1 MCPKQLLAMELG
13 THSNVLQTFFSS
25 KSKKNKKVT
34 NLTEEE
40 LNNFIRSVI
49 TMKPDV
55 IDPFYVLDLGAV
67 KCIMEKWNS
76 KFPQI
81 RPFYAVKCNPEPMFL
96 ALLAMMGA
104 GFDCAS
110 QAEIEAVVGLGVSP
124 DRIIFASTCKP
135 ETHLKYAATVGV
147 NLATYD
153 SSYEVEKIKK
163 WHPKCALL
171 LRIKVGDDNY
181 ARRPLGNKFGALPE
195 EIIPLLQAA
204 HTAHLSVVGVAFHL
218 GSAVTHQEAYRFAIA
233 SAKTVFDT
241 AIQLGMPRMHIL
253 DIGGGFTASPQF
265 EDAAATI
272 KDALES
278 YFGDEPGLEM
288 VSEPGRFFAETSFTL
303 VTNIIGKRV
312 RGNVKEYWINDGLYG
327 SMMNMLHDPDRV
339 IGTVKPLA
347 LNSYPDN
354 PTCSRLMTYSSI
366 VYGPIANSLDT
377 VLTNYQ
383 LPELN
388 VNDWLVFSEMGAY
401 SASAGSKFN
410 GFDTSAI
417 RTYLAYSNQSS
428 ESSICMNGNKV

>member
-1 MCPKQLLAMELG
+1 MCSKQLLAMGLG
-13 THSNVLQTFFSS
+13 THSNILQTFFSS
-25 KSKKNKKVT
+25 NSVKNKKVT
-34 NLTEEE
+34 NLTEDE
-40 LNNFIRSVI
+40 LNDFILSVI
-49 TMKPDV
+49 NMKPDV
-55 IDPFYVLDLGAV
+55 KDPFYVLDLGWV
-67 KCIMEKWNS
+67 KCLMEKWNS
-76 KFPQI
+76 KLPQI
-81 RPFYAVKCNPEPMFL
+81 RPFYAVKCNPEPIFL
-96 ALLAMMGA
+96 ASLALMGA

-110 QAEIEAVVGLGVSP
+110 QAEIEAVMGIGVSP

-135 ETHLKYAATVGV
+135 ETHLKYAAVVGV

-153 SSYEVEKIKK
+153 SSIEVEKIKK
-163 WHPKCALL
+163 WYPKCGLL

-195 EIIPLLQAA
+195 EVILLLQAA
-204 HTAHLSVVGVAFHL
+204 HTAQLPVVGVAFHL
-218 GSAVTHQEAYRFAIA
+218 GSAVTHPEAYRFAIA
-233 SAKTVFDT
+233 SAKMIFET
-241 AIQLGMPRMHIL
+241 AEQLGMPRMHML
-253 DIGGGFTASPQF
+253 DIGGGFTATPQF
-265 EDAAATI
+265 DDAAATI
-272 KDALES
+272 KAALES
-278 YFGDEPGLEM
+278 YFGDEPGVEII
-288 VSEPGRFFAETSFTL
+288 SEPGRFFAETPFTL

-354 PTCSRLMTYSSI
+354 TTCSGLMTYSST

-388 VNDWLVFSEMGAY
+388 VNDWIVFSEMGAY

-417 RTYLAYSNQSS
+417 RTYLAYSSQSS
-428 ESSICMNGNKV
+428 ESSMNGNKV

>member
-1 MCPKQLLAMELG
+1 MCSKQLQAMGLG
-13 THSNVLQTFFSS
+13 THSNTLEIFFSS
-25 KSKKNKKVT
+25 KAVKNKKMT
-34 NLTEEE
+34 NLTEVE
-40 LNNFIRSVI
+40 LNDIIRSVI
-49 TMKPDV
+49 NMKPD
-55 IDPFYVLDLGAV
+55 IKDPFYVLDLGMA

-76 KFPQI
+76 KLPQI
-81 RPFYAVKCNPEPMFL
+81 QPFYAVKCNPEPIFL
-96 ALLAMMGA
+96 ASLAMMGA

-110 QAEIEAVVGLGVSP
+110 QAEIEAVMSIGVSP
-124 DRIIFASTCKP
+124 DRIVFASTCKP
-135 ETHLKYAATVGV
+135 ETHLKYAAAVGV

-153 SSYEVEKIKK
+153 SSIEVEKIKK

-204 HTAHLSVVGVAFHL
+204 HTAQLSVVGVAFHL
-218 GSAVTHQEAYRFAIA
+218 GSAVTHPEAYRLAIA
-233 SAKTVFDT
+233 SAKMIFDT
-241 AIQLGMPRMHIL
+241 AVQLGMPRMHML

-265 EDAAATI
+265 DDAAATI
-272 KDALES
+272 QAAVES
-278 YFGDEPGLEM
+278 YFGNEPGLKLI
-288 VSEPGRFFAETSFTL
+288 SEPGRFFAETSFTL

-354 PTCSRLMTYSSI
+354 PTCSKLMTYSST

-377 VLTNYQ
+377 VLTDYQ

-417 RTYLAYSNQSS
+417 RTYLAYSNKSG
-428 ESSICMNGNKV
+428 ESKMNGNKI